1 MIQKITKLLTTP
13 TQELGKWTRFLVF
26 QVRIWFHCIR
36 LLKINRCGTQAA
48 ALSYYTVFGAVPM
61 TIVMLMIFQ
70 MFPTYKDMGQQVQ
83 AFAYEQLN
91 LNKVEYSPE
100 TPEPDDPVTQQQADG
115 SAAAGEPNKVSIAD
129 KIDEISDGYMEK
141 LNAGAIGIVSGL
153 LLMYAAIKL
162 FSTIENSFNIIFRIP
177 TGRSFIKRMIN
188 YWSLI
193 TLGPLLLG
201 LGIHFTARFMMME
214 GLHQGILPYV
224 RPLFPFMISVLM
236 FFFMY
241 FVLPN
246 TRISTG
252 AALWGATVGALL
264 WSVAKWG
271 FGMYVTKFVPFN
283 AVWGILGI
291 IPLTVMWIY
300 WTWIFVL
307 FGLQLTYATQ
317 NIKRLD
323 AAEISRSHKSE
334 KCFLANDQTV
344 IRVMEYVLNAFERKD
359 QHPVSVEAVAYRL
372 DMPVDFTAKI
382 LDTMVGS
389 ELLCRTNEPSVGYV
403 PSTDGTHITLDEIS
417 KAISEIS
424 FAQADRSG
432 PAKMLDVFQQM
443 RAHLSK
449 FTLKEV
455 LNKAEDFE
463 LQAELLE
470 NSEIEKD
477 EKLDEPEL

>member
-1 MIQKITKLLTTP
+1 MLDKITKLLTLP
-13 TQELGKWTRFLVF
+13 THGLGKWTRFLIF

-36 LLKINRCGTQAA
+36 LLNINRCGTQAA

-70 MFPTYKDMGQQVQ
+70 MFPAYRDMGQQVQ

-100 TPEPDDPVTQQQADG
+100 TPETDG
-115 SAAAGEPNKVSIAD
+115 EEMQPQSDNTLDTGEPNKVSIAD
-129 KIDEISDGYMEK
+129 KMDEISDGYMEK
-141 LNAGAIGIVSGL
+141 LNAGAIGVVSGL

-323 AAEISRSHKSE
+323 AAEISRSHKSD

-372 DMPVDFTAKI
+372 DMPVDFTGKI
-382 LDTMVGS
+382 LETMVRS
-389 ELLCRTNEPSVGYV
+389 ELLCRTHEPSVGYV

-424 FAQADRSG
+424 FAQADTTG
-432 PAKMLDVFQQM
+432 PAKMLDVFRQM
-443 RAHLSK
+443 RGHLSK

>member
-36 LLKINRCGTQAA
+36 LLKTNRCGTQAA

-70 MFPTYKDMGQQVQ
+70 MFPTYRDMGQQVQ
-83 AFAYEQLN
+83 EFAYEQLN
-91 LNKVEYSPE
+91 LNKVEYSPQA
-100 TPEPDDPVTQQQADG
+100 PEPDVQTTQQQAG
-115 SAAAGEPNKVSIAD
+115 GTLAAGEPDKVSIAD
-129 KIDEISDGYMEK
+129 KMDEISDSYMEK
-141 LNAGAIGIVSGL
+141 LNAGAIGVVSGL

-246 TRISTG
+246 ARINAG

-264 WSVAKWG
+264 WSLAKWG

-291 IPLTVMWIY
+291 IPLTVLWIY

-307 FGLQLTYATQ
+307 FGLQLAYATQ

-323 AAEISRSHKSE
+323 AAEISRTHKSD

-372 DMPVDFTAKI
+372 SMPVVFTEKI
-382 LDTMVGS
+382 LETMVRS
-389 ELLCRTNEPSVGYV
+389 ELLCRTHEPSIGYV
-403 PSTDGTHITLDEIS
+403 PSTDGAHISLDEIS

-424 FAQADRSG
+424 FAQADVTG

-443 RAHLSK
+443 RGHLSK

-463 LQAELLE
+463 IQKDMMQDSQAAED
-470 NSEIEKD
+470 D
-477 EKLDEPEL
+477 ESDQPQL

>member
-1 MIQKITKLLTTP
+1 MQKLKMLLTSP
-13 TQELGKWTRFLVF
+13 THELGKWTRFLVF
-26 QVRIWFHCIR
+26 QIRIWFHCIR
-36 LLKINRCGTQAA
+36 LLKVNRCGTQAA
-48 ALSYYTVFGAVPM
+48 ALSYYTVFGSVPM

-70 MFPTYKDMGQQVQ
+70 MFPAYRDMGEKVQ
-83 AFAYEQLN
+83 EFAYDVLN
-91 LNKVEYSPE
+91 LRSIPYTEEEKKTENGAELPVAADVGKK
-100 TPEPDDPVTQQQADG
+100 DP
-115 SAAAGEPNKVSIAD
+115 SELSIAD
-129 KIDEISDGYMEK
+129 KIDEISEQYMAK
-141 LNAGAIGIVSGL
+141 LNTGAIGVVSGL

-162 FSTIENSFNIIFRIP
+162 FSTIENAFNTIFRIP
-177 TGRSFIKRMIN
+177 AGRSFIKRMVN

-201 LGIHFTARFMMME
+201 LGIHFTARFMVIE

-224 RPLFPFMISVLM
+224 QPLFPFMISVLM

-246 TRISTG
+246 TRINTG

-264 WSVAKWG
+264 WSLAKWG
-271 FGMYVTKFVPFN
+271 FGLYLTRVVSFN
-283 AVWGILGI
+283 VVWGVLGV
-291 IPLTVMWIY
+291 IPLTVLWIY

-323 AAEISRSHKSE
+323 AAEMARTRKSD

-359 QHPVSVEAVAYRL
+359 QRPVSVEAVAYRL
-372 DMPVDFTAKI
+372 DMPIDFTEKI
-382 LDTMVGS
+382 LETMVRS
-389 ELLCRTNEPSVGYV
+389 ELLCRTHEPSVGYV
-403 PSTDGTHITLDEIS
+403 PSTDGANISLDEIS
-417 KAISEIS
+417 KAISETS
-424 FAQADRSG
+424 FAQADTSG
-432 PAKMLDVFQQM
+432 TSKLIDVFRQV
-443 RAHLSK
+443 REHLSK

-463 LQAELLE
+463 SLQK
-470 NSEIEKD
+470 IMH
-477 EKLDEPEL
+477 EPEIDEAEASEQEQP

>member
-13 TQELGKWTRFLVF
+13 TQELGKWTRFLIF

-36 LLKINRCGTQAA
+36 LLKTNRCGTQAA

-70 MFPTYKDMGQQVQ
+70 MFPAYRDMGQQVQ
-83 AFAYEQLN
+83 EFAYEQLN

-100 TPEPDDPVTQQQADG
+100 VSESDDSAMQQQAGD
-115 SAAAGEPNKVSIAD
+115 SNKVSIAD

-141 LNAGAIGIVSGL
+141 LNAGAIGFVSSL

-162 FSTIENSFNIIFRIP
+162 FSTIENSFNTIFRIP

-246 TRISTG
+246 ARINAG

-264 WSVAKWG
+264 WSLAKWG

-291 IPLTVMWIY
+291 IPLTVLWIY

-307 FGLQLTYATQ
+307 FGLQLAYATQ

-323 AAEISRSHKSE
+323 AAEISRTHKSD

-372 DMPVDFTAKI
+372 SMPVVFTEKI
-382 LDTMVGS
+382 LDTMVRS
-389 ELLCRTNEPSVGYV
+389 ELLCRTNEPSIGYV

-424 FAQADRSG
+424 FAQADVTG
-432 PAKMLDVFQQM
+432 PAKMLDVFRQM
-443 RAHLSK
+443 RGHLSK

-455 LNKAEDFE
+455 LNSEEDFQSQE
-463 LQAELLE
+463 DIAQDAEID
-470 NSEIEKD
+470 SEEK
-477 EKLDEPEL
+477 EV

>member
-1 MIQKITKLLTTP
+1 MIQKISKLLTLQTH
-13 TQELGKWTRFLVF
+13 ELGKWTRFMVF

-70 MFPTYKDMGQQVQ
+70 MFPTYRDMGQQVQ
-83 AFAYEQLN
+83 DFAYEQLN

-100 TPEPDDPVTQQQADG
+100 SSELGTQTTQQPADG
-115 SAAAGEPNKVSIAD
+115 ALVTGEPNKISIAD
-129 KIDEISDGYMEK
+129 KIDEISDGYMVK
-141 LNAGAIGIVSGL
+141 LNAGAIGFVSGL

-246 TRISTG
+246 ARINTG
-252 AALWGATVGALL
+252 AALWGASVAALL

-291 IPLTVMWIY
+291 IPLTVLWIY
-300 WTWIFVL
+300 ISWLIVL

-323 AAEISRSHKSE
+323 AAELSRAHRKD

-359 QHPVSVEAVAYRL
+359 QHPVSIEAVAYRL
-372 DMPVDFTAKI
+372 SMPVDFTEKI
-382 LDTMVGS
+382 LETMVRS

-424 FAQADRSG
+424 FAQADATG
-432 PAKMLDVFQQM
+432 PARMLEVFQQM
-443 RAHLSK
+443 RGHLSK

-463 LQAELLE
+463 LQAELVQDSQIDEDDELE
-470 NSEIEKD
+470 KPQ
-477 EKLDEPEL
+477 L

>member
-1 MIQKITKLLTTP
+1 MLDKITKLLTLP
-13 TQELGKWTRFLVF
+13 THGLGKWTRFLIF

-70 MFPTYKDMGQQVQ
+70 MFPGYRDMGEKVQ
-83 AFAYEQLN
+83 DFAYEQFN
-91 LNKVEYSPE
+91 LKKVEYSPQAAE
-100 TPEPDDPVTQQQADG
+100 SDTSATQQQEDG
-115 SAAAGEPNKVSIAD
+115 AIATGEPGKVSIAD

-141 LNAGAIGIVSGL
+141 LNAGAIGFVSSL

-201 LGIHFTARFMMME
+201 LGIHVTARFMMME
-214 GLHQGILPYV
+214 GLHQGILPYIS
-224 RPLFPFMISVLM
+224 PLFPFMISVLM

-246 TRISTG
+246 ARVSTG
-252 AALWGATVGALL
+252 AALWGAAVGALL
-264 WSVAKWG
+264 WSLAKWG
-271 FGMYVTKFVPFN
+271 FGLYVTKFVPFN

-291 IPLTVMWIY
+291 IPLTVLWIY

-323 AAEISRSHKSE
+323 AAEISRTHKTE

-372 DMPVDFTAKI
+372 DMPVVFTEKI
-382 LDTMVGS
+382 LDTMVRS

-403 PSTDGTHITLDEIS
+403 PSTDGSHITLDEIS

-424 FAQADRSG
+424 FAQADRTG
-432 PAKMLDVFQQM
+432 PAKMLDVFRQL
-443 RAHLSK
+443 REHLSK

-463 LQAELLE
+463 LQEELAQESPVDEGDELE
-470 NSEIEKD
+470 
-477 EKLDEPEL
+477 EPQV

>member
-1 MIQKITKLLTTP
+1 MLDKITKLLTLP
-13 TQELGKWTRFLVF
+13 THGLGKWTRFLIF
-26 QVRIWFHCIR
+26 QVRM
-36 LLKINRCGTQAA
+36 TQAA

-70 MFPTYKDMGQQVQ
+70 MFPTYQDMGQQVQ

-100 TPEPDDPVTQQQADG
+100 TPGPDDPVTQQQADG
-115 SAAAGEPNKVSIAD
+115 SAAVDGPNKVSIAD

-141 LNAGAIGIVSGL
+141 LNAGAIGLVSGL

-201 LGIHFTARFMMME
+201 LGIHFTARFVMME

-224 RPLFPFMISVLM
+224 QPLFPFFISVLM

-246 TRISTG
+246 ARVNTG
-252 AALWGATVGALL
+252 AALWGAAVGALL
-264 WSVAKWG
+264 WSLAKWG
-271 FGMYVTKFVPFN
+271 FGLYVTKFVPFN

-291 IPLTVMWIY
+291 IPLTVLWIY

-317 NIKRLD
+317 NIKRL
-323 AAEISRSHKSE
+323 S
-334 KCFLANDQTV
+334 CFLANDQTV

-372 DMPVDFTAKI
+372 DMPVVFTEKI
-382 LDTMVGS
+382 LETMVRS

-403 PSTDGTHITLDEIS
+403 PSTDGAHITLDEIS

-424 FAQADRSG
+424 FAQADATG

-443 RAHLSK
+443 QGHLSK

-463 LQAELLE
+463 SDEDVVKDLLA
-470 NSEIEKD
+470 D
-477 EKLDEPEL
+477 EDDGLDQPQV

>member
-1 MIQKITKLLTTP
+1 MLDKITKLLTLP
-13 TQELGKWTRFLVF
+13 THGLGKWTRFLIF

-70 MFPTYKDMGQQVQ
+70 MFPTYQDMGQQVQ

-100 TPEPDDPVTQQQADG
+100 TPGP
-115 SAAAGEPNKVSIAD
+115 VSIAD

-141 LNAGAIGIVSGL
+141 LNAGAIGLVSGL

-201 LGIHFTARFMMME
+201 LGIHFTARFVMME

-224 RPLFPFMISVLM
+224 QPLFPFFISVLM

-246 TRISTG
+246 ARVNTG
-252 AALWGATVGALL
+252 AALWGAAVGALL
-264 WSVAKWG
+264 WSLAKWG
-271 FGMYVTKFVPFN
+271 FGLYVTKFVPFN

-291 IPLTVMWIY
+291 IPLTVLWIY

-323 AAEISRSHKSE
+323 AAEISRTHKSDS
-334 KCFLANDQTV
+334 CFLANDQTV

-372 DMPVDFTAKI
+372 DMPVVFTEKI
-382 LDTMVGS
+382 LET
-389 ELLCRTNEPSVGYV
+389 
-403 PSTDGTHITLDEIS
+403 
-417 KAISEIS
+417 
-424 FAQADRSG
+424 
-432 PAKMLDVFQQM
+432 
-443 RAHLSK
+443 
-449 FTLKEV
+449 
-455 LNKAEDFE
+455 
-463 LQAELLE
+463 
-470 NSEIEKD
+470 
-477 EKLDEPEL
+477 

>member
-1 MIQKITKLLTTP
+1 MIDKIKNLLTLP
-13 TQELGKWTRFLVF
+13 THELGKWTRFLIF

-36 LLKINRCGTQAA
+36 LLKVNRCGTQAA

-70 MFPTYKDMGQQVQ
+70 MFPAYRDMGQKVQ
-83 AFAYEQLN
+83 DFAYEQLN
-91 LNKVEYSPE
+91 LNKVEYSPQDLE
-100 TPEPDDPVTQQQADG
+100 TIDQTGQEQAG
-115 SAAAGEPNKVSIAD
+115 HALSSQEPNKVSIAD
-129 KIDEISDGYMEK
+129 KIDEISEGYMEK
-141 LNAGAIGIVSGL
+141 LNAGAIGFVSGL

-214 GLHQGILPYV
+214 GLHQGILPYIQ
-224 RPLFPFMISVLM
+224 PLFPFVISVLM

-246 TRISTG
+246 ARINAG

-264 WSVAKWG
+264 WSLAKWG
-271 FGMYVTKFVPFN
+271 FGLYVTRFVPFN

-323 AAEISRSHKSE
+323 ASEISRTRKSD

-359 QHPVSVEAVAYRL
+359 QQPVSVEAVAYRL
-372 DMPVDFTAKI
+372 SMPITFTEKI
-382 LDTMVGS
+382 LETMVRAG
-389 ELLCRTNEPSVGYV
+389 LLCRTNEPSVGYV
-403 PSTDGTHITLDEIS
+403 PSTDGGHITLDEIS

-424 FAQADRSG
+424 FAQADATG

-443 RAHLSK
+443 QAHLSK

-463 LQAELLE
+463 LQEELAHDSNTDE
-470 NSEIEKD
+470 SE
-477 EKLDEPEL
+477 EP

>member
-1 MIQKITKLLTTP
+1 
-13 TQELGKWTRFLVF
+13 F
-26 QVRIWFHCIR
+26 
-36 LLKINRCGTQAA
+36 
-48 ALSYYTVFGAVPM
+48 
-61 TIVMLMIFQ
+61 
-70 MFPTYKDMGQQVQ
+70 
-83 AFAYEQLN
+83 
-91 LNKVEYSPE
+91 
-100 TPEPDDPVTQQQADG
+100 
-115 SAAAGEPNKVSIAD
+115 VS
-129 KIDEISDGYMEK
+129 S
-141 LNAGAIGIVSGL
+141 L

-162 FSTIENSFNIIFRIP
+162 FSTIENSFNTIFRIP

-201 LGIHFTARFMMME
+201 LGIHFTARFIMME
-214 GLHQGILPYV
+214 GLHQDILPYV

-246 TRISTG
+246 ARINAG

-264 WSVAKWG
+264 WSLAKWG
-271 FGMYVTKFVPFN
+271 FGLYVTKFVPFN

-291 IPLTVMWIY
+291 IPLTVLWIY

-323 AAEISRSHKSE
+323 AAEISRTHKSD

-372 DMPVDFTAKI
+372 SMPVDFTEKI
-382 LDTMVGS
+382 LETMVRS
-389 ELLCRTNEPSVGYV
+389 ELLCRTHEPSVGYV

-417 KAISEIS
+417 KAIGEIS
-424 FAQADRSG
+424 FAQADRAG
-432 PAKMLDVFQQM
+432 PARMLEVFEQM
-443 RAHLSK
+443 RGHLSK

-455 LNKAEDFE
+455 LNIEEDFE
-463 LQAELLE
+463 SQE
-470 NSEIEKD
+470 EIVQDAKANQED
-477 EKLDEPEL
+477 LT

>member
-1 MIQKITKLLTTP
+1 MIQKITKLLTLP
-13 TQELGKWTRFLVF
+13 TQGLGKWTRFLIF

-36 LLKINRCGTQAA
+36 LLKTNRCGTQAA

-70 MFPTYKDMGQQVQ
+70 MFPTYQDMGQQVQ

-115 SAAAGEPNKVSIAD
+115 RAALGEPNKVSIAD

-141 LNAGAIGIVSGL
+141 LNAGAIGLVSGL

-177 TGRSFIKRMIN
+177 SGRSFIKRMIN

-214 GLHQGILPYV
+214 GLHQGILPYIS
-224 RPLFPFMISVLM
+224 PLFPFMISVLM

-246 TRISTG
+246 TRINTG

-264 WSVAKWG
+264 WSLAKWG
-271 FGMYVTKFVPFN
+271 FGLYVTKFVPFN

-291 IPLTVMWIY
+291 IPLTVLWVY

-317 NIKRLD
+317 NIKSLD
-323 AAEISRSHKSE
+323 AAEISRTRKAD

-344 IRVMEYVLNAFERKD
+344 IRVMEYVLNIFERKD
-359 QHPVSVEAVAYRL
+359 QQPVSVEAVAYRL
-372 DMPVDFTAKI
+372 DMPVDFTEKI
-382 LDTMVGS
+382 LETMVQSG
-389 ELLCRTNEPSVGYV
+389 LLCRTTEPSIGYV
-403 PSTDGTHITLDEIS
+403 PSTDGTRITLDEIS
-417 KAISEIS
+417 RAIGDIS
-424 FAQADRSG
+424 FAQSDSTG
-432 PAKMLDVFQQM
+432 PAKMLEVFDEV
-443 RAHLSK
+443 REHLAKYTLKAVLSK
-449 FTLKEV
+449 GENFEADKDTL
-455 LNKAEDFE
+455 AEEGGGSD
-463 LQAELLE
+463 QQQ
-470 NSEIEKD
+470 S
-477 EKLDEPEL
+477 

>member
-1 MIQKITKLLTTP
+1 MLDKISKLLTSP
-13 TQELGKWTRFLVF
+13 THELGKWTRFLVF

-36 LLKINRCGTQAA
+36 LLKANRCSTQAA
-48 ALSYYTVFGAVPM
+48 ALAYYTLFGAVPM
-61 TIVMLMIFQ
+61 TIVMLMIFH
-70 MFPTYKDMGQQVQ
+70 MFPAYRDMGNKVQ
-83 AFAYEQLN
+83 DFAYDQF
-91 LNKVEYSPE
+91 LNKVEY
-100 TPEPDDPVTQQQADG
+100 TPDTSESDDPTAQQPTEGALAD
-115 SAAAGEPNKVSIAD
+115 GEPNKISIAD
-129 KIDEISDGYMEK
+129 KIDEISEQYMEK
-141 LNAGAIGIVSGL
+141 LSTGAIGFVSAL

-162 FSTIENSFNIIFRIP
+162 FSTIENSFNTIFRIP

-201 LGIHFTARFMMME
+201 LGIHFSAQFMMME
-214 GLHQGILPYV
+214 GLHQGILPHI
-224 RPLFPFMISVLM
+224 RPLFPFLISVLM

-246 TRISTG
+246 TRINAG

-271 FGMYVTKFVPFN
+271 FGLYVIKFVPFN

-317 NIKRLD
+317 NIKHLD
-323 AAEISRSHKSE
+323 AAEISRTRKAD

-344 IRVMEYVLNAFERKD
+344 VRMMEYVLNVFERKD
-359 QHPVSVEAVAYRL
+359 QEPVSVEAVSYRL
-372 DMPVDFTAKI
+372 SMPVAFTEKI
-382 LDTMVGS
+382 LDTMVRSG
-389 ELLCRTNEPSVGYV
+389 LLCRTHEPSVGYV
-403 PSTDGTHITLDEIS
+403 PSTDGANITLDEIS

-424 FAQADRSG
+424 FAQADAAG
-432 PAKMLDVFQQM
+432 QAKMLEVFEQM
-443 RAHLSK
+443 RMHLSR

-455 LNKAEDFE
+455 LHDAKDLELQKNVVPDFE
-463 LQAELLE
+463 ED
-470 NSEIEKD
+470 D
-477 EKLDEPEL
+477 ESDEPQL

>member
-1 MIQKITKLLTTP
+1 MLDKITKLLTLP
-13 TQELGKWTRFLVF
+13 TQGLGKWTRFLVF
-26 QVRIWFHCIR
+26 QVRVWFHCIR
-36 LLKINRCGTQAA
+36 LLKTNRCGTQAA

-70 MFPTYKDMGQQVQ
+70 MFPAYRDMGKKVQ

-91 LNKVEYSPE
+91 LNKVEYSPQSA
-100 TPEPDDPVTQQQADG
+100 EPDAQTDQEQADD
-115 SAAAGEPNKVSIAD
+115 ALPTGEPNKVSIAD

-141 LNAGAIGIVSGL
+141 LNAGAIGVVSGL

-162 FSTIENSFNIIFRIP
+162 LSTIENSFNIIFRIP

-201 LGIHFTARFMMME
+201 LGIHFSARFMMME

-224 RPLFPFMISVLM
+224 RPLFPFLISVLM

-246 TRISTG
+246 AKINTG
-252 AALWGATVGALL
+252 AALWGAAVGALL

-291 IPLTVMWIY
+291 IPLTVLWIY

-323 AAEISRSHKSE
+323 AAEISRTHKSD

-372 DMPVDFTAKI
+372 SMPVDFTEKI
-382 LDTMVGS
+382 LDTMVRS
-389 ELLCRTNEPSVGYV
+389 ELLCRTHEPSVGYV
-403 PSTDGTHITLDEIS
+403 PSTDGAHITLDEIS

-424 FAQADRSG
+424 FAQADATG
-432 PAKMLDVFQQM
+432 PARMLEVFRQM
-443 RAHLSK
+443 QGHLSK

-463 LQAELLE
+463 SGENAAKDLLAEEDEELE
-470 NSEIEKD
+470 QEQ
-477 EKLDEPEL
+477 P

>member
-13 TQELGKWTRFLVF
+13 TQELGKWTRFLIF

-36 LLKINRCGTQAA
+36 LLKTNRCGTQAA

-70 MFPTYKDMGQQVQ
+70 MFPAYRDMGQQVQ
-83 AFAYEQLN
+83 DFAYEQLN

-100 TPEPDDPVTQQQADG
+100 VSESDDSAMQQQAGD
-115 SAAAGEPNKVSIAD
+115 SNKVSIAD

-141 LNAGAIGIVSGL
+141 LNAGAIGFVSSL

-162 FSTIENSFNIIFRIP
+162 FSTIENSFNTIFRIP

-246 TRISTG
+246 ARINAG

-264 WSVAKWG
+264 WSLAKWG

-291 IPLTVMWIY
+291 IPLTVLWIY

-307 FGLQLTYATQ
+307 FGLQLAYATQ

-323 AAEISRSHKSE
+323 AAEISRTHKSD

-372 DMPVDFTAKI
+372 SMPVVFTEKI
-382 LDTMVGS
+382 LDTMVRS
-389 ELLCRTNEPSVGYV
+389 ELLCRTNEPSIGYV

-424 FAQADRSG
+424 FAQADVTG
-432 PAKMLDVFQQM
+432 PAKMLDVFRQM
-443 RAHLSK
+443 RGHLSK

-455 LNKAEDFE
+455 LNSEEDFQSQE
-463 LQAELLE
+463 DIAQDAEID
-470 NSEIEKD
+470 SEEK
-477 EKLDEPEL
+477 EV

>member
-1 MIQKITKLLTTP
+1 MLDKIKNLLTLP
-13 TQELGKWTRFLVF
+13 TNELGKWTRFLVF

-70 MFPTYKDMGQQVQ
+70 MFPTYRDMGEKVQ
-83 AFAYEQLN
+83 EFSYDVLN
-91 LNKVEYSPE
+91 LRSIPYTEEMKTE
-100 TPEPDDPVTQQQADG
+100 DDAGLPVAADVDKKD
-115 SAAAGEPNKVSIAD
+115 PNELSIAD
-129 KIDEISDGYMEK
+129 KIDEMSEQYMAK
-141 LNAGAIGIVSGL
+141 LNTGAIGVVSGL

-162 FSTIENSFNIIFRIP
+162 FSTIENAFNTIFRIP
-177 TGRSFIKRMIN
+177 AGRSFIKRMIN

-201 LGIHFTARFMMME
+201 LGIHFTAKFMMME
-214 GLHQGILPYV
+214 GLHQGVLPYV
-224 RPLFPFMISVLM
+224 KPLFPFMISVLM

-246 TRISTG
+246 ARINPG
-252 AALWGATVGALL
+252 AALWGATVGAFL

-271 FGMYVTKFVPFN
+271 FGLYLTRVVSFN
-283 AVWGILGI
+283 VVWGVLGV
-291 IPLTVMWIY
+291 IPLTVLWIY

-307 FGLQLTYATQ
+307 FGLQLAYATQ

-323 AAEISRSHKSE
+323 AAEISRSRKSD

-372 DMPVDFTAKI
+372 DMPVVFTEKI
-382 LDTMVGS
+382 LETMVRS

-403 PSTDGTHITLDEIS
+403 PSTDGANISLDEIS

-424 FAQADRSG
+424 FAQADTTG
-432 PAKMLDVFQQM
+432 PTRMREVFQQL
-443 RAHLSK
+443 RGHLSK

-455 LNKAEDFE
+455 LNKAEDFQLQEE
-463 LQAELLE
+463 LAKEPPVE
-470 NSEIEKD
+470 EEGDSEQEQ
-477 EKLDEPEL
+477 L

>member
-1 MIQKITKLLTTP
+1 MLDKITTLLTLP
-13 TQELGKWTRFLVF
+13 THGLGKWTRFLIF

-70 MFPTYKDMGQQVQ
+70 MFPTYQDMGQQVQ
-83 AFAYEQLN
+83 AFAFEQLN

-100 TPEPDDPVTQQQADG
+100 TPEPDDPVTQQADG
-115 SAAAGEPNKVSIAD
+115 SAAVREPNRVSIAD
-129 KIDEISDGYMEK
+129 KIDEISDVYMEK
-141 LNAGAIGIVSGL
+141 LNAGAIGLVSGL

-201 LGIHFTARFMMME
+201 LGIHFTARFVMME

-224 RPLFPFMISVLM
+224 RPLFPFLISVLM

-246 TRISTG
+246 ARVNTG
-252 AALWGATVGALL
+252 AALWGAAVGALL
-264 WSVAKWG
+264 WSLAKWG
-271 FGMYVTKFVPFN
+271 FGLYVTKFVPFN

-291 IPLTVMWIY
+291 IPLTVLWIY

-323 AAEISRSHKSE
+323 AAEISRTHKSDS
-334 KCFLANDQTV
+334 CFLANDQTV

-372 DMPVDFTAKI
+372 DMPVVFTEKI
-382 LDTMVGS
+382 LETMVRS

-403 PSTDGTHITLDEIS
+403 PSTDGAHITLDEIS

-424 FAQADRSG
+424 FAQADATG

-443 RAHLSK
+443 QGHLSK

-463 LQAELLE
+463 LQEELVTD
-470 NSEIEKD
+470 SETED
-477 EKLDEPEL
+477 DGGSDQPQV

>member
-1 MIQKITKLLTTP
+1 MLDKITKLLTLP
-13 TQELGKWTRFLVF
+13 THGLGKWTRFLIF

-70 MFPTYKDMGQQVQ
+70 MFPAYRDMGEKVQ
-83 AFAYEQLN
+83 DFAYEQLN
-91 LNKVEYSPE
+91 LNKVEYSPQAAE
-100 TPEPDDPVTQQQADG
+100 SDTSATQQQED
-115 SAAAGEPNKVSIAD
+115 
-129 KIDEISDGYMEK
+129 
-141 LNAGAIGIVSGL
+141 GAIATG
-153 LLMYAAIKL
+153 LMYAAIKL

-201 LGIHFTARFMMME
+201 LGIHVTARFMMME
-214 GLHQGILPYV
+214 GLHQGILPYIS
-224 RPLFPFMISVLM
+224 PLFPFMISVLM

-246 TRISTG
+246 ARVSTG
-252 AALWGATVGALL
+252 AALWGAAVGALL
-264 WSVAKWG
+264 WSLAKWG
-271 FGMYVTKFVPFN
+271 FGLYVTKFVPFN

-291 IPLTVMWIY
+291 IPLTVLWIY

-323 AAEISRSHKSE
+323 AAEISRTHKTE

-372 DMPVDFTAKI
+372 DMPVVFTEKI
-382 LDTMVGS
+382 LDTMVRS

-403 PSTDGTHITLDEIS
+403 PSTDGSHITLDEIS

-424 FAQADRSG
+424 FAQADRTG
-432 PAKMLDVFQQM
+432 PAKMLDVFRQL
-443 RAHLSK
+443 REHLSK

-463 LQAELLE
+463 LQQDLVSDPKIDENDEL
-470 NSEIEKD
+470 D
-477 EKLDEPEL
+477 QPQV

>member
-1 MIQKITKLLTTP
+1 MLDKITKLLTLP
-13 TQELGKWTRFLVF
+13 THGLGKWTRFLIF

-70 MFPTYKDMGQQVQ
+70 MFPTYQDMGQQVQ
-83 AFAYEQLN
+83 AFAFEQLN

-100 TPEPDDPVTQQQADG
+100 TPETDDPVTPQQADG
-115 SAAAGEPNKVSIAD
+115 SGAVSEPVKVSIAD
-129 KIDEISDGYMEK
+129 KIDEIADVYMEK
-141 LNAGAIGIVSGL
+141 LNAGAIGLVSGL

-201 LGIHFTARFMMME
+201 LGIHFTARFVMME

-246 TRISTG
+246 ARVNTG
-252 AALWGATVGALL
+252 AALWGAAVGALL
-264 WSVAKWG
+264 WSLAKWG
-271 FGMYVTKFVPFN
+271 FGLYVTKFVPFN

-291 IPLTVMWIY
+291 IPLTVLWIY

-323 AAEISRSHKSE
+323 AAEISRTHKSDS
-334 KCFLANDQTV
+334 CFLANDQTV

-372 DMPVDFTAKI
+372 DMPVVFTEKI
-382 LDTMVGS
+382 LETMVRS

-403 PSTDGTHITLDEIS
+403 PSTDGGHITLDEIS

-424 FAQADRSG
+424 FAQADATG

-443 RAHLSK
+443 QGHLSK

-463 LQAELLE
+463 LQEELVPD
-470 NSEIEKD
+470 SETEVD
-477 EKLDEPEL
+477 GGSDQPQV